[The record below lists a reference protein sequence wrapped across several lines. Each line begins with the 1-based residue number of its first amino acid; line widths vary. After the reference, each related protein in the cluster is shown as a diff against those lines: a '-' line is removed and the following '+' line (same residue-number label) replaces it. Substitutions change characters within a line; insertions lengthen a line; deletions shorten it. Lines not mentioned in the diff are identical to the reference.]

1 MTKDLV
7 LECLQKKTDEYVSG
21 AEIAAELSLSR
32 TAVWKAIEQLRAD
45 GYRIESVTNRGYR
58 LSSESD
64 VLSEAGIR
72 KYLHTELKLKV
83 YPTVTSTN
91 TLLKAEAEQGAAEGT
106 VIVAAEQTAGRG
118 RMGRSFYS
126 PSGTGI
132 YMSILLRPQIPATDA
147 GLITAGAAAAV
158 ADAIDALSGRGT
170 QIKWVNDVYLDGRKV
185 SGILTEGSIDC
196 ENGFLSYAIVGIG
209 INITQPE
216 GDFPEDIRTVAGA
229 AFGEDAPTD
238 LRCRLTAEVLDRF
251 LAYYADLK
259 NVPFYNA
266 YRRRSVVLGRQ
277 VRLISPGRE
286 PEEAEVLDIDRNFAL
301 VVRDAY
307 GQLRTVNSGEV
318 SIRPVEGSF

>member
-32 TAVWKAIEQLRAD
+32 TAVWKSIEQLRTD

-58 LSSESD
+58 LSSDSD

-72 KYLHTELKLKV
+72 KYLHSELKLSV
-83 YPTVTSTN
+83 YPTVSSTN
-91 TLLKAEAEQGAAEGT
+91 TLLKAEAEQGAPEGT

-132 YMSILLRPQIPATDA
+132 YMSILLRPKIPAADA
-147 GLITAGAAAAV
+147 GLITAGAAVAV
-158 ADAIDALSGRGT
+158 ADAIDALSGRNT
-170 QIKWVNDVYLDGRKV
+170 QIKWVNDVYLDGHKV
-185 SGILTEGSIDC
+185 CGILTEGSIDF
-196 ENGFLSYAIVGIG
+196 ENGFLSHAIVGIG
-209 INITQPE
+209 INTVPPE
-216 GDFPEDIRTVAGA
+216 GDFPADIREIAGA
-229 AFGEDAPTD
+229 AFGEDAPSD

-259 NVPFYNA
+259 NVPFYDA